1 MDGNGGSQAR
11 KGRGLAIARRSIQ
24 ASVLALFV
32 GLAFAAAY
40 PPLRVPASNFL
51 LRLDPLAAVVS
62 IITTHNMSVI
72 TLFWPAWV
80 LLGLTALSARF
91 FCGWICPLGT
101 CFDAAGAVKPK
112 ALRYYEP
119 DGKQIRDMRSGA
131 AGNEAGRRVS
141 ASRLRS
147 AVKYLFLLVVVVL
160 ALAGVNLL
168 FIGSPMVVVN
178 NTVYTL
184 LLPGVP
190 VLFILLVLAAFFYRP
205 RFWCEDLCPM
215 GALMSLVS
223 LAGKKLPGRVSPLS
237 VVKSPSA
244 CTSCGVCFKSCD
256 FGIVE
261 PFVSSREGR
270 LLSSGCTACGD
281 CVAACP
287 AHGALALEG
296 FGGTLYGSAV
306 VKDADPE
313 PPPQSS
319 PWKGGGSPNRS
330 SSWKGGGSRNDAL
343 HVGRREFIESVGLG
357 AVLLAGYG
365 IGLRKSPAPVLRMP
379 GAQDE
384 SLFLARCNRCMECA
398 RACPPN
404 CLKPTG
410 IDAGFQKLW
419 TPRFV
424 PREAGCVFDQCGQ
437 ACQRVCP
444 AGAIEPVKPEDV
456 RIGLANINRHTCLG
470 WRGKSCLVCM
480 ERCRFNAVKMD
491 GLRPS
496 VIADK
501 CTGCG
506 ACEETCPTHPES
518 IRVKPLA
525 NAGSGQGGGQ
535 QRRGSRG

>member
-1 MDGNGGSQAR
+1 LLSSRGR
-11 KGRGLAIARRSIQ
+11 KSGRGLVIVRRSVQ
-24 ASVLALFV
+24 GAVLALF
-32 GLAFAAAY
+32 GTLAFMAAY
-40 PPLRVPASNFL
+40 PPRRLPAANLL

-62 IITTHNMSVI
+62 IITTHRVSVVVQ
-72 TLFWPAWV
+72 FWPAWV

-101 CFDAAGAVKPK
+101 CFDAAGALKPG
-112 ALRYYEP
+112 ALRYYKP
-119 DGKQIRDMRSGA
+119 DGKSISRMRAGA
-131 AGNEAGRRVS
+131 EDGGADGSDARRWR
-141 ASRLRS
+141 SRARYLLL
-147 AVKYLFLLVVVVL
+147 AVVIGL
-160 ALAGVNLL
+160 AFGGINLL
-168 FIGSPMVVVN
+168 FIGSPMVIMN
-178 NTVYTL
+178 NAAYTL
-184 LLPGVP
+184 LAPAVP
-190 VLFILLVLAAFFYRP
+190 VLLIALVLLAFLYRP

-223 LAGKKLPGRVSPLS
+223 LAGKKLPGSASPLS
-237 VVKSPSA
+237 ISKSPTA
-244 CTSCGVCFKSCD
+244 CTSCGACFKECD
-256 FGIVE
+256 FGVDE
-261 PFVSSREGR
+261 PFTSGRSGR
-270 LLSSGCTACGD
+270 LSSSDCTSCGE

-287 AHGALALEG
+287 ASGALALEA
-296 FGGTLYGSAV
+296 FGKTLSASAR
-306 VKDADPE
+306 KKAESLTTERTTAISDQTRPAGRRRSDP
-313 PPPQSS
+313 
-319 PWKGGGSPNRS
+319 
-330 SSWKGGGSRNDAL
+330 L
-343 HVGRREFIESVGLG
+343 HVGRREFIESVELG

-410 IDAGFQKLW
+410 FDSGFQKLW

-444 AGAIEPVKPEDV
+444 AGAIERVKPEDV
-456 RIGLANINRHTCLG
+456 RIGLANIDRHTCLG

-480 ERCRFNAVKMD
+480 ERCRFNAVKME

-506 ACEETCPTHPES
+506 ACEETCPTNPES
-518 IRVKPLA
+518 IRVRPL
-525 NAGSGQGGGQ
+525 GSNSSGSVGGQ
-535 QRRGSRG
+535 RRRGSRG